1 MLKNRIEKALVVG
14 SGVMGSTIAQVYATG
29 GAKVA
34 VFDVE
39 EKALNRALTLIKAG
53 LETFVGLGKLTSEQ
67 AEAALNRISFH
78 QDLAS
83 AAHGAQLAMEVVPE
97 VPAIKQKVLGQL
109 AEVCA
114 ADVVIASNTSALNIF
129 EIVADI
135 KNPERLVIA
144 HFFAPAHIVPLVEV
158 VPGPKTSAE
167 TLERTAEFLTR
178 VGKSPVVMKK
188 YGPGFIVNRIQKA
201 IGETCL
207 DMIEEG
213 LADPAEIDNAVKLS
227 LGVRLPIVGVVQ
239 TFDFQ
244 GLDMLLA
251 TQRNYG
257 KVYAFIEKL
266 VEQGRLGAKSA
277 AGIYDYQG
285 RNELEI
291 LRKRDELYLKMNDF
305 LKEIHAFDPV

>member
-1 MLKNRIEKALVVG
+1 MTKEAVNKVLVVG
-14 SGVMGSTIAQVYATG
+14 SGLMGSTIAQVYATG
-29 GAKVA
+29 GAEVA
-34 VFDVE
+34 LFDVE
-39 EKALNRALTLIKAG
+39 ERALARSLTLIKAG
-53 LETFVGLGKLTSEQ
+53 LETFVGLGKLTPAQ
-67 AEAALNRISFH
+67 VEATLARITFH

-83 AAHGAQLAMEVVPE
+83 AAKGVQLAMEVVPE
-97 VPAIKQKVLGQL
+97 VPAIKQKVLAQI
-109 AEVCA
+109 AEACSPETI
-114 ADVVIASNTSALNIF
+114 IASNTSALNIF
-129 EIVADI
+129 ELVEI
-135 KNPERLVIA
+135 PHMERLVIA

-158 VPGPKTSAE
+158 VPGPKTSQD
-167 TLERTAEFLTR
+167 TLDRTEEFLTR

-213 LADPAEIDNAVKLS
+213 LASPEEIDRAVKYS

-244 GLDMLLA
+244 GLDMLLL

-285 RNELEI
+285 RSELEI
-291 LRKRDELYLKMNDF
+291 LRKRDELYLKMNDY
-305 LKEIHAFDPV
+305 LKSINAFDPV